1 MSMIKELDSQR
12 INIDRITHE
21 LKNLLGEFSLWGRS
35 QVSIT
40 SITGDNDWECSVG
53 RLDSLSH
60 PEEEY
65 SVINEALQGSYTEQ
79 VINTHFSNFYRW
91 RLLTLR
97 FGDQYTVHSDAAT
110 YASVAPVAYEQSTKL
125 QQRMNQKISKL
136 RNRRVHIPIETNP
149 DAYFCY
155 HSHKPGDGVEA
166 TIKYHHLAYGKIY
179 EVDTSVLHTAINY
192 GKEPRVHLVGVRYE

>member
-1 MSMIKELDSQR
+1 MSMVKELNSQN
-12 INIDRITHE
+12 INIDRMSHE
-21 LKNLLGEFSLWGRS
+21 IKNLLGEFSLWGRA

-53 RLDSLSH
+53 RLDNLPH
-60 PEEEY
+60 PEQDY
-65 SVINEALQGSYTEQ
+65 SVMNKALQGSYTEQ

-91 RLLTLR
+91 RLLVLR
-97 FGDQYTVHSDAAT
+97 FGDQYTVHSDSAT
-110 YASVAPVAYEQSTKL
+110 FGAVAPVAFMQSTKL
-125 QQRMNQKISKL
+125 QQRMRKKINQL
-136 RNRRVHIPIETNP
+136 RNRRVHIPIQTNP

-155 HSHKPGDGVEA
+155 HSHKPADGVES
-166 TIKYHHLAYGKIY
+166 TVKYHHLAYNKIY

>member
-1 MSMIKELDSQR
+1 MSIIKELDSQR
-12 INIDRITHE
+12 ININRITHE

-40 SITGDNDWECSVG
+40 SRTGDNDWECSVG
-53 RLDSLSH
+53 RLDNLEY

-65 SVINEALQGSYTEQ
+65 SVMNKALQGSYTEQ
-79 VINTHFSNFYRW
+79 VINTHFSDYYRW

-97 FGDQYTVHSDAAT
+97 FSDQYTVHSDAA
-110 YASVAPVAYEQSTKL
+110 SVGPVAYMQSPKL
-125 QQRMNQKISKL
+125 QQRMMAKVSQLK
-136 RNRRVHIPIETNP
+136 NRRVHIPIETNP

-166 TIKYHHLAYGKIY
+166 TVKYHHLAYGKIY

-192 GKEPRVHLVGVRYE
+192 GKDPRVHLVGVRYE